1 MILSLIHDRL
11 LKDPVLY
18 RPSMGKL
25 DYYESMFAMD
35 SVMPLN
41 LHFVVLPPSPGSYVS
56 SELLP

>member
-1 MILSLIHDRL
+1 MILSLIYDRL
-11 LKDPVLY
+11 LIDPVLY

-41 LHFVVLPPSPGSYVS
+41 
-56 SELLP
+56 